1 MASRFA
7 VIEEI
12 TTDNI
17 AEMTS
22 LTNKAISG
30 VHTEMETIKKIQENV
45 DTQIKELTAKQQ
57 AS

>member
-22 LTNKAISG
+22 LTNKAIGG

-45 DTQIKELTAKQQ
+45 NTQIKELTAKQQ